1 MRACSCQSGYTLAEL
16 LVSIAIVSTAVAAS
30 VPEVANMM
38 ASMRLRSG
46 MSALC
51 DGLRLARDEA
61 IRRNGRV
68 AMCKSADGRRCTKQG
83 DWSQGWIIFH
93 DPNNSADVDP
103 QESVLYSEPPLT
115 GAIHVSG
122 NTPVS
127 NYVSYTSLGK
137 AKLLS
142 DAFQAG
148 HFTICAHS
156 ATSTDAYLVYIGI
169 LGHPRVE
176 RSRVEQCG

>member
-1 MRACSCQSGYTLAEL
+1 MRGVLRQDGYTLAEL
-16 LVSIAIVSTAVAAS
+16 LVSIAIVSTVVAAA
-30 VPEVANMM
+30 VPEMANML

-51 DGLRLARDEA
+51 DGLRLTRDEA

-93 DPNNSADVDP
+93 DPNNNADVDP
-103 QESVLYSEPPLT
+103 GESVLYSEPPMT
-115 GAIHVSG
+115 GTIHVSG

-127 NYVSYTSLGK
+127 NYVSYTSFGK

-148 HFTICAHS
+148 HFTVCAHS
-156 ATSTDAYLVYIGI
+156 ATSTEAYLVYIGI
-169 LGHPRVE
+169 LGQPRVE
-176 RSRVEQCG
+176 KSQVGQCG